1 MVKDIDAT
9 HWQGTIGVDT
19 HHQISPQWQI
29 QAGLQYDNAFKQDA
43 TVTSAY
49 LGTNT
54 DVIFDAWETVKD
66 KIQASLGTSYQI
78 DPKNRL
84 SLDYDYFKSEKS
96 DGDRV
101 QLTLN
106 SRF

>member
-1 MVKDIDAT
+1 M
-9 HWQGTIGVDT
+9 
-19 HHQISPQWQI
+19 
-29 QAGLQYDNAFKQDA
+29 
-43 TVTSAY
+43 
-49 LGTNT
+49 
-54 DVIFDAWETVKD
+54 WETGKD